1 MESCSKTVSSYNNKY
16 GAFPLHGGGLG
27 RGLARS
33 GRVILKLKMES
44 CFKTVS
50 SSTCQFAAIARKLRF
65 PVHSLAKISE
75 NFRGNLEN
83 L

>member
-1 MESCSKTVSSYNNKY
+1 MENE
-16 GAFPLHGGGLG
+16 
-27 RGLARS
+27 
-33 GRVILKLKMES
+33 KLKMES
-44 CFKTVS
+44 CSKTVS